1 MGKIHFMPTKINIA
15 VVEDHDILREMLLDA
30 LLEKGYLAQGF
41 RDAYELDAA
50 SSKTIF
56 ELLILDLNLPGEDG
70 LSIAKRIKESYPD
83 TFIIMI
89 TARSSE
95 MDKIQGYEAGADI
108 YLPKPIAITELQA
121 AVSSLSKRIL
131 RYKDLGGNLILNEKS
146 ATLKGS
152 QTVSLSKID
161 LDILLALLQ
170 ADQQRLD
177 FESLLQQV
185 SSNTSN
191 TPKATLEVQI
201 VRLRKK
207 MAEAGAEG
215 VTIKALYK
223 YGYQLVQGIDL
234 A

>member
-1 MGKIHFMPTKINIA
+1 MFSKINIA
-15 VVEDHDILREMLLDA
+15 VVEDHDVLREMLLDA
-30 LLEKGYLAQGF
+30 LVEKGYLAQGF
-41 RDAYELDAA
+41 RDAHELDAA
-50 SSKTIF
+50 SPKTIF

-70 LSIAKRIKESYPD
+70 LSIAKRIKEGYPD

-95 MDKIQGYEAGADI
+95 VDKIQGYEAGADI

-131 RYKDLGGNLILNEKS
+131 RYKDLGGQLILSEKNV
-146 ATLKGS
+146 TLKGT

-177 FESLLQQV
+177 FESLLQKV
-185 SSNTSN
+185 GSNTSN

>member
-1 MGKIHFMPTKINIA
+1 MHSKINIA
-15 VVEDHDILREMLLDA
+15 VVEDHDVLREMLLDA

-50 SSKTIF
+50 SPKTIF

-89 TARSSE
+89 TARSSD

-131 RYKDLGGNLILNEKS
+131 RYKDLGGNLILNEKNI
-146 ATLKGS
+146 TLKGS

-234 A
+234 V

>member
-1 MGKIHFMPTKINIA
+1 MPTKINIA
-15 VVEDHDILREMLLDA
+15 VVEDHDVLREMLLDA

-108 YLPKPIAITELQA
+108 YLPKPIAISELQA

-146 ATLKGS
+146 ASLKGT

-177 FESLLQQV
+177 FESLLNQV

-223 YGYQLVQGIDL
+223 YGYQLVQGIDVV
-234 A
+234 

>member
-1 MGKIHFMPTKINIA
+1 MPTKINIA
-15 VVEDHDILREMLLDA
+15 VVEDHDVLREMLLDA

-56 ELLILDLNLPGEDG
+56 ELLILDLNLPGEDE

-108 YLPKPIAITELQA
+108 YLPKPIAISELQA

-131 RYKDLGGNLILNEKS
+131 RYKDLGGNLILNEKN

-177 FESLLQQV
+177 FESLLNQV

-234 A
+234 V

>member
-1 MGKIHFMPTKINIA
+1 MPTKINIA
-15 VVEDHDILREMLLDA
+15 VVEDHDVLREMLLDA

-108 YLPKPIAITELQA
+108 YLPKPIAISELQA

-131 RYKDLGGNLILNEKS
+131 RYKDLGGNLILNEKN

-177 FESLLQQV
+177 FESLLNQV

>member
-1 MGKIHFMPTKINIA
+1 MPTKINIA
-15 VVEDHDILREMLLDA
+15 VVEDHDVLREMLLDA

-95 MDKIQGYEAGADI
+95 MDKIQGYEAGADM

-146 ATLKGS
+146 ASLKGA

-177 FESLLQQV
+177 FESLLNQV
-185 SSNTSN
+185 SSNTSS

-223 YGYQLVQGIDL
+223 YGYQLVQGIDVV
-234 A
+234 

>member
-1 MGKIHFMPTKINIA
+1 MSSKINIA
-15 VVEDHDILREMLLDA
+15 VVEDHDVLREMLLDA
-30 LLEKGYLAQGF
+30 LSEKEYLAQGF

-50 SSKTIF
+50 SPKTIF

-108 YLPKPIAITELQA
+108 YLPKPIAITEFLA

-131 RYKDLGGNLILNEKS
+131 RYKNLGGNLILNEKNL
-146 ATLKGS
+146 TLKGS

-215 VTIKALYK
+215 LTIKALYK

-234 A
+234 V

>member
-1 MGKIHFMPTKINIA
+1 MPSKINIA
-15 VVEDHDILREMLLDA
+15 VVEDHDVLREMLLDA

-50 SSKTIF
+50 SPKTIF

-131 RYKDLGGNLILNEKS
+131 RYKDLGGNLILNEKNL
-146 ATLKGS
+146 TLKGS

-177 FESLLQQV
+177 FESLLNQV

>member
-1 MGKIHFMPTKINIA
+1 MPTKINIA
-15 VVEDHDILREMLLDA
+15 VVEDHDVLREMLLDA

-131 RYKDLGGNLILNEKS
+131 RYKDLGGNLILNEMS
-146 ATLKGS
+146 ASLKGT

-234 A
+234 V

>member
-1 MGKIHFMPTKINIA
+1 MPTKINIA
-15 VVEDHDILREMLLDA
+15 VVEDHDVLREMLLDA

-146 ATLKGS
+146 ASLKGT

-177 FESLLQQV
+177 FESLLNQV
-185 SSNTSN
+185 SSNTSS

-234 A
+234 V

>member
-1 MGKIHFMPTKINIA
+1 MPSKINIA
-15 VVEDHDILREMLLDA
+15 VVEDHDVLREMLLDA

-50 SSKTIF
+50 SPKTIF

-70 LSIAKRIKESYPD
+70 LSISKRIKESYPD

-131 RYKDLGGNLILNEKS
+131 RYKDLGGNLILNEKNV
-146 ATLKGS
+146 TLKGT

>member
-1 MGKIHFMPTKINIA
+1 MPSKINIA
-15 VVEDHDILREMLLDA
+15 VVEDHDVLREMLLDA

-131 RYKDLGGNLILNEKS
+131 RYKDLGGNLILNEKN

-177 FESLLQQV
+177 FESLLNQV

>member
-1 MGKIHFMPTKINIA
+1 MSSKINIA
-15 VVEDHDILREMLLDA
+15 VVEDHDVLREMLLDA

-131 RYKDLGGNLILNEKS
+131 RYKDLGGNLILNEKN

-177 FESLLQQV
+177 FESLLNQV

-234 A
+234 V

>member
-1 MGKIHFMPTKINIA
+1 MGKIHSMAAKINIA
-15 VVEDHDILREMLLDA
+15 VVEDHDVLREMLLDA
-30 LLEKGYLAQGF
+30 LLENGHMAQGF

-50 SSKTIF
+50 SPKTIF

-131 RYKDLGGNLILNEKS
+131 RYKDLGGQLILNEKNV
-146 ATLKGS
+146 TLKGT

-161 LDILLALLQ
+161 LDILLALLH

-185 SSNTSN
+185 GSNTSN

-234 A
+234 V

>member
-1 MGKIHFMPTKINIA
+1 MSSKINIA
-15 VVEDHDILREMLLDA
+15 VVEDHDVLREMLLDA

-177 FESLLQQV
+177 FESLLNQV

-234 A
+234 V

>member
-1 MGKIHFMPTKINIA
+1 MPTKINIA
-15 VVEDHDILREMLLDA
+15 VVEDHDVLREMLLDA

-146 ATLKGS
+146 ASLKGT

-161 LDILLALLQ
+161 LDILLALLK

-234 A
+234 V

>member
-1 MGKIHFMPTKINIA
+1 MPSKINIA
-15 VVEDHDILREMLLDA
+15 VVEDHDVLREMLLDA

-146 ATLKGS
+146 ASLKGT

-234 A
+234 V

>member
-1 MGKIHFMPTKINIA
+1 MPTKINIA
-15 VVEDHDILREMLLDA
+15 VVEDHDVLREMLLDA

-146 ATLKGS
+146 ASLKGT

-223 YGYQLVQGIDL
+223 YGYQLVQGIDVV
-234 A
+234 

>member
-1 MGKIHFMPTKINIA
+1 MPTKINIA
-15 VVEDHDILREMLLDA
+15 VVEDHDVLREMLLDA

-131 RYKDLGGNLILNEKS
+131 IYKDLGGNLILNEKS
-146 ATLKGS
+146 ASLKGA

-177 FESLLQQV
+177 FESLLNQV
-185 SSNTSN
+185 SSNTSS

-223 YGYQLVQGIDL
+223 YGYQLVQGIDVV
-234 A
+234 

>member
-1 MGKIHFMPTKINIA
+1 MSSKINIA
-15 VVEDHDILREMLLDA
+15 VVEDHDVLREMLLDA

-108 YLPKPIAITELQA
+108 YLPKPIAINELQA

-131 RYKDLGGNLILNEKS
+131 RYKDLGGNLILNEKNL
-146 ATLKGS
+146 TLKGS

>member
-1 MGKIHFMPTKINIA
+1 MSSKINIA
-15 VVEDHDILREMLLDA
+15 VVEDHDVLREMLLDA

-108 YLPKPIAITELQA
+108 YLPKPIAITEFQA

-131 RYKDLGGNLILNEKS
+131 RYKDLGGNLILNEKNV
-146 ATLKGS
+146 TLKGT

-177 FESLLQQV
+177 FESLLNQV

>member
-1 MGKIHFMPTKINIA
+1 MFSKINIA
-15 VVEDHDILREMLLDA
+15 VVEDHDVLREMLLDA
-30 LLEKGYLAQGF
+30 LSEKGYLAQGF
-41 RDAYELDAA
+41 RDAHELDAA
-50 SSKTIF
+50 SPKTIF

-70 LSIAKRIKESYPD
+70 LSIAKRIKEGYPD
-83 TFIIMI
+83 IIIMI

-131 RYKDLGGNLILNEKS
+131 RYKDLGGQLILNEKNI
-146 ATLKGS
+146 TLKGT

-161 LDILLALLQ
+161 LDILLALLR

-185 SSNTSN
+185 GSNTTN

-201 VRLRKK
+201 VLIWPRALKVQKRSNP
-207 MAEAGAEG
+207 GA
-215 VTIKALYK
+215 
-223 YGYQLVQGIDL
+223 
-234 A
+234 

>member
-1 MGKIHFMPTKINIA
+1 MSSKINIA
-15 VVEDHDILREMLLDA
+15 VVEDHDVLREMLLDA

-131 RYKDLGGNLILNEKS
+131 RYKDLGGNLILNEKN

-177 FESLLQQV
+177 FESLLNQV

>member
-1 MGKIHFMPTKINIA
+1 MPTKINIA
-15 VVEDHDILREMLLDA
+15 VVEDHDVLREMLLDA

-146 ATLKGS
+146 ASLKGT

-185 SSNTSN
+185 SSNTSS

-223 YGYQLVQGIDL
+223 YGYQLVQGIDVV
-234 A
+234 

>member
-1 MGKIHFMPTKINIA
+1 MPTKINIA
-15 VVEDHDILREMLLDA
+15 VVEDHDVLREMLLDA

-146 ATLKGS
+146 ASLKGA

-177 FESLLQQV
+177 FESLLNQV
-185 SSNTSN
+185 SSNTSS

-223 YGYQLVQGIDL
+223 YGYQLVQGIDVV
-234 A
+234 

>member
-1 MGKIHFMPTKINIA
+1 MPSKINIA
-15 VVEDHDILREMLLDA
+15 VVEDHDVLREMLLDA

-50 SSKTIF
+50 SPKTIF

-108 YLPKPIAITELQA
+108 YLPKPIAITEFQA

-131 RYKDLGGNLILNEKS
+131 RYKDLGGNLILNEKNV
-146 ATLKGS
+146 TLKGT

>member
-1 MGKIHFMPTKINIA
+1 MSSKINIA
-15 VVEDHDILREMLLDA
+15 VVEDHDVLREMLLDA

-177 FESLLQQV
+177 FESLLNQV

>member
-1 MGKIHFMPTKINIA
+1 
-15 VVEDHDILREMLLDA
+15 
-30 LLEKGYLAQGF
+30 
-41 RDAYELDAA
+41 
-50 SSKTIF
+50 
-56 ELLILDLNLPGEDG
+56 
-70 LSIAKRIKESYPD
+70 
-83 TFIIMI
+83 MI
-89 TARSSE
+89 TARSLE
-95 MDKIQGYEAGADI
+95 TDKVQGYEAGADI
-108 YLPKPIAITELQA
+108 YLAKPIAIAELQA
-121 AVSSLSKRIL
+121 AVCSLSKRIL
-131 RYKDLGGNLILNEKS
+131 RYKDPGGQLVLNEKN
-146 ATLKGS
+146 ATLKGT

-161 LDILLALLQ
+161 LDILLALLR

-185 SSNTSN
+185 GSNTSV

-207 MAEAGAEG
+207 MSEAGAEG

>member
-1 MGKIHFMPTKINIA
+1 MSSKINIA
-15 VVEDHDILREMLLDA
+15 VVEDHDVLREMLLDA

-131 RYKDLGGNLILNEKS
+131 RYKDLGGNLILNENS

-177 FESLLQQV
+177 FESLLNQV

-234 A
+234 V

>member
-1 MGKIHFMPTKINIA
+1 MPTKINIA
-15 VVEDHDILREMLLDA
+15 VVEDHDVLREMLLDA

-108 YLPKPIAITELQA
+108 YLPKPIAISELQA

-131 RYKDLGGNLILNEKS
+131 RYKDLGGNLILNEKN

-177 FESLLQQV
+177 FESLLNQV

-234 A
+234 V

>member
-1 MGKIHFMPTKINIA
+1 MSSKINIA
-15 VVEDHDILREMLLDA
+15 VVEDHDVLREMLLDA

-177 FESLLQQV
+177 FESLLNQV

-215 VTIKALYK
+215 LTIKALYK

-234 A
+234 V

>member
-1 MGKIHFMPTKINIA
+1 MSSKINIA
-15 VVEDHDILREMLLDA
+15 VVEDHDVLREMLLDA

-146 ATLKGS
+146 ASLKGT

-234 A
+234 V

>member
-1 MGKIHFMPTKINIA
+1 MPSKINIA
-15 VVEDHDILREMLLDA
+15 VVEDHDVLREMLLDA

-50 SSKTIF
+50 SPKTIF

-95 MDKIQGYEAGADI
+95 LDKIQGYEAGADI
-108 YLPKPIAITELQA
+108 YLPKPIAITEFQA

-131 RYKDLGGNLILNEKS
+131 RYKDLGGNLILNEKNV
-146 ATLKGS
+146 TLKGT

>member
-1 MGKIHFMPTKINIA
+1 MSSKINIA
-15 VVEDHDILREMLLDA
+15 VVEDHDVLREMLLDA

-146 ATLKGS
+146 ASLKGT

-177 FESLLQQV
+177 FESLLNQV

-234 A
+234 V

>member
-1 MGKIHFMPTKINIA
+1 MPSKINIA
-15 VVEDHDILREMLLDA
+15 VVEDHDVLREMLLDA

-50 SSKTIF
+50 SPKTIF

-70 LSIAKRIKESYPD
+70 LSIAKRIKDSYPD

-95 MDKIQGYEAGADI
+95 AEKIQGYEAGADI

-131 RYKDLGGNLILNEKS
+131 RYKDLGDQLILNEKN
-146 ATLKGS
+146 ATLKGT

-185 SSNTSN
+185 GSNTSN

-207 MAEAGAEG
+207 MSEAGAEG

>member
-1 MGKIHFMPTKINIA
+1 MPTKINIA
-15 VVEDHDILREMLLDA
+15 VVEDHDVLREMLLDA

-70 LSIAKRIKESYPD
+70 LSIAKRIKDCYPD

-108 YLPKPIAITELQA
+108 YLPKPIAINELQA

-131 RYKDLGGNLILNEKS
+131 RYKDLGGNLVLNEKN
-146 ATLKGS
+146 ATLKGT

-177 FESLLQQV
+177 FESLLNQV

>member
-1 MGKIHFMPTKINIA
+1 
-15 VVEDHDILREMLLDA
+15 
-30 LLEKGYLAQGF
+30 
-41 RDAYELDAA
+41 
-50 SSKTIF
+50 
-56 ELLILDLNLPGEDG
+56 
-70 LSIAKRIKESYPD
+70 
-83 TFIIMI
+83 MI

-95 MDKIQGYEAGADI
+95 TDKIQGYEAGADI

-131 RYKDLGGNLILNEKS
+131 RYKDQGGQLILNEKN
-146 ATLKGS
+146 ATLKGT
-152 QTVSLSKID
+152 QTVSMSKID

-185 SSNTSN
+185 GSNTSN

-207 MAEAGAEG
+207 MAEAGAKG

>member
-1 MGKIHFMPTKINIA
+1 MPTKINIA
-15 VVEDHDILREMLLDA
+15 VVEDHDVLREMLLDA

-95 MDKIQGYEAGADI
+95 ADKIQGYEAGADI
-108 YLPKPIAITELQA
+108 YLPKPIAINELQA

-131 RYKDLGGNLILNEKS
+131 RYKDLGGNLVLNEKN

-161 LDILLALLQ
+161 LDILFALLH

-177 FESLLQQV
+177 FESLLQRV

>member
-1 MGKIHFMPTKINIA
+1 MPTKINIA

-131 RYKDLGGNLILNEKS
+131 RYKDLGGNLILNEKN

-234 A
+234 V